1 MQGIFRKDDPM
12 YLIYLRKSRAD
23 GEHETVEEVLA
34 KHYKILQDYAAAK
47 LGGRI
52 PEELIYRE
60 VVSGETIQDRPEM
73 KKVLDLIQN
82 EDIKGV
88 LVVEP
93 QRLSRGDL
101 SDCGTI
107 IRAFRYTNTL
117 IVTPTKTYDLSEKY
131 DRKFFEMELM
141 RGNDYL
147 EYVKEI
153 MLRGRLASVQEGN
166 FIGSVPPYGYD
177 KVKDGK
183 TYTLQPND
191 EADTVRLIF
200 DLWTKDGLGTTTI
213 ANRLNDLHIK
223 PRKSELWSNASIRD
237 MLKNPVYIGK
247 IRWNWRKTVKKYEDG
262 ELTASRPKSRKEDWV
277 YVDGKHDAI
286 ISEEVFNASLAKFGS
301 MPKVKA
307 ASGLVNPFA
316 GLMHCACGRP
326 MIYQPQR
333 RSEARLHCAYQMRC
347 GNRSATFDE
356 VEEAVITALNK
367 NAADLKA
374 ILEGKPDTSVK
385 TQKAVTFA
393 LQKEL
398 NALETQQERLYEF
411 LEQGVYTTEVFVKR
425 NAALSQRRQELQEAI
440 AQSKDTEASEI
451 DYKRQ
456 YIGLREAI
464 DILQNKAASV
474 EDKNRLL
481 RTVIKDIVYHR
492 ETEIRDKWHPV
503 PFSLDITLI

>member
-1 MQGIFRKDDPM
+1 MPK

-23 GEHETVEEVLA
+23 GEHESVEEVLA
-34 KHYKILQDYAAAK
+34 KHYKLLQDYAAAK
-47 LGGRI
+47 LGETV

-73 KKVLDLIQN
+73 KKVLDLIKN
-82 EDIKGV
+82 EDVKGV

-107 IRAFRYTNTL
+107 IRAFRYTDTL
-117 IVTPTKTYDLSEKY
+117 IVTPTKTYDLADKF

-153 MLRGRLASVQEGN
+153 MMRGRLASVQEGN
-166 FIGSVPPYGYD
+166 FIGSIPPYGYD

-183 TYTLQPND
+183 SYTLQPNS
-191 EADTVRLIF
+191 EAVTVRLIF
-200 DLWTKDGLGTTTI
+200 DLWTKDNLGTTTI
-213 ANRLNDLHIK
+213 ANRLNALHIK
-223 PRKSELWSNASIRD
+223 PRKSEFWSSASIRD

-262 ELTASRPKSRKEDWV
+262 ELIASRPKAKKEDWV
-277 YVDGKHDAI
+277 YVGGKHEAI
-286 ISEEVFNASLAKFGS
+286 ISEEIFSASLAKFGN

-316 GLMHCACGRP
+316 GIMHCSCGRP

-333 RSEARLHCAYQMRC
+333 KSEPRLHCAYQMHC
-347 GNRSATFDE
+347 GNRSATFAE
-356 VEEAVITALNK
+356 VKVELVKALK
-367 NAADLKA
+367 ESAADIKA
-374 ILEGKPDTSVK
+374 ILEGKPDISAN
-385 TQKAVTFA
+385 TQKAVTSA

-398 NALETQQERLYEF
+398 NALETQQERIYEF

-425 NAALSQRRQELQEAI
+425 NAAISKRRQELQEAI
-440 AQSKDTEASEI
+440 TQSKDAEVSEV

-456 YIGLREAI
+456 YIALNEAI
-464 DILQNKAASV
+464 AILQDPAATA
-474 EDKNRLL
+474 EEQNRLL
-481 RTVIKDIVYHR
+481 RTVINDIVYHR
-492 ETEIRDKWHPV
+492 ETTVRDKWHSI
-503 PFSLDITLI
+503 PFTLDISLI

>member
-1 MQGIFRKDDPM
+1 M

-23 GEHETVEEVLA
+23 GELETVEEVLA
-34 KHYKILQDYAAAK
+34 KHYKILQDYAIAK
-47 LGGRI
+47 LGGAI
-52 PEELIYRE
+52 PEDHIYRE
-60 VVSGETIQDRPEM
+60 VVSGETIQDRPEI

-82 EDIKGV
+82 KDFTGV

-107 IRAFRYTNTL
+107 IRAFRYTETL
-117 IVTPTKTYDLSEKY
+117 IVTPTKTYDLADKF
-131 DRKFFEMELM
+131 DRKFFEIELM

-183 TYTLQPND
+183 AYTLRPNG

-200 DLWTKDGLGTTTI
+200 DLWTKDSLGTTTI
-213 ANRLNDLHIK
+213 ANRLNELHIK
-223 PRKSELWSNASIRD
+223 PRKSDLWSSASIRD
-237 MLKNPVYIGK
+237 MLRNPVYIGK
-247 IRWNWRKTVKKYEDG
+247 IRWNWRKTVKKYENG
-262 ELTASRPKSRKEDWV
+262 YLTTSRPKSKKEDWV
-277 YVDGKHDAI
+277 YVDGKHEAI
-286 ISEEVFNASLAKFGS
+286 ISEETFNASLARFGA
-301 MPKVKA
+301 MPKVKV

-316 GLMHCACGRP
+316 GIMHCACGRP
-326 MIYQPQR
+326 MIFQPQK

-347 GNRSATFDE
+347 GNRSATFTE
-356 VEEAVITALNK
+356 VEKEVITALKK

-374 ILEGKPDTSVK
+374 FLEGKPDSSAK
-385 TQKAVTFA
+385 TQKAVTSA
-393 LQKEL
+393 LRKEL
-398 NALETQQERLYEF
+398 NILETQQERLYEF

-425 NAALSQRRQELQEAI
+425 NAALAQRRHELSKAI
-440 AQSKDTEASEI
+440 TESEKYEVSET

-492 ETEIRDKWHPV
+492 ETEIRDRWHPV